1 MRHFVRPFGATS
13 RQRCLHNV
21 THFGPTQNLTNLRR
35 IIQLEEHMT
44 NPDARWGWYINGE
57 IVAGQIT
64 AIGHVTTREQAKA
77 ELAKHWP
84 RWVKLNGLPENHR
97 PLYG

>member
-1 MRHFVRPFGATS
+1 VLGQRASHRLRHLVNAEGYKVGT
-13 RQRCLHNV
+13 V
-21 THFGPTQNLTNLRR
+21 
-35 IIQLEEHMT
+35 QLEEHMT
-44 NPDARWGWYINGE
+44 DPDARWGWYINGE